1 MDQASKQAV
10 MMAIL
15 AFCITLTLFMVLFNA
30 GLPPLRW
37 QFSVV
42 KVLLGILIAGG
53 AAAGG
58 YFAARMSQ

>member
-1 MDQASKQAV
+1 MDQATKQSV

-15 AFCITLTLFMVLFNA
+15 AFCITLTLFMIFFNS

-37 QFSVV
+37 QFSVG
-42 KVLLGILIAGG
+42 KVLLGFVIAGG